1 MLSRRNRETDKF
13 YNNIHLRRRE
23 LIYAIVMLL
32 AFLPVTAVKI
42 FDIHSDARFHEL
54 YPDDEERAH
63 REAAAAMDDCP
74 FCHIQLSQFV
84 AMPACVLPPV
94 PCTTIHDYTHC
105 VVSRVDLY
113 PHCSYLRAPPVFS

>member
-1 MLSRRNRETDKF
+1 M
-13 YNNIHLRRRE
+13 RRRE

-32 AFLPVTAVKI
+32 AFLPITSVKI
-42 FDIHSDARFHEL
+42 FDIHSDAQFHEL

-84 AMPACVLPPV
+84 VASTCALPSV
-94 PCTTIHDYTHC
+94 PCTTLHDYIRETITHI
-105 VVSRVDLY
+105 VLRS
-113 PHCSYLRAPPVFS
+113 HSTYLRAPPVFS